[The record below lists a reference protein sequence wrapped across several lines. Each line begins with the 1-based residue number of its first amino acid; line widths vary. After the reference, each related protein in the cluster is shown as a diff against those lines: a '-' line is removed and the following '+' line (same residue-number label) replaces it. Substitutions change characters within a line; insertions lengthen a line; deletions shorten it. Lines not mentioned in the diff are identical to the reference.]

1 MNTHAIERK
10 STGKS
15 DPFSNLV
22 LGVLNGSRHVQALVA
37 YMVIVSIHFLEHV
50 TQILQVRLLG
60 MTPRE
65 AGGLFG
71 EVLPN
76 LVANESLHMSYNTL
90 QLTGLILLAPGFRK
104 SHAAKRLWIAAI
116 VAQTWHWLEH
126 AFLQVQYLTGHYF
139 YGAIKQMSVL
149 ERFFP
154 RVELHFAYNLSVVVP
169 TVAALVVYLVQRS
182 RERTV
187 A

>member
-1 MNTHAIERK
+1 MSTHALERK
-10 STGKS
+10 NTGKS
-15 DPFSNLV
+15 DPLSHLV
-22 LGVLNGSRHVQALVA
+22 LGVLNGSRHVQALAV
-37 YMVIVSIHFLEHV
+37 YMAIVSIHFFEHV
-50 TQILQVRLLG
+50 TQIAQVHLLG
-60 MTPRE
+60 MAPRE

-104 SHAAKRLWIAAI
+104 SRAAKGLWIAAI
-116 VAQTWHWLEH
+116 LAQTWHWLEH
-126 AFLQVQYLTGHYF
+126 AFLQVQFLTGHYF
-139 YGAIKQMSVL
+139 YDAIKQMSVL

-182 RERTV
+182 RKR
-187 A
+187 AAA